1 MRLEFATLSFTASSA
16 KMALEMS
23 RGRRPRTPA
32 ASALKRSLR
41 YLTPIVRGGVV
52 LGYRFNPGPQ
62 LRDAGVQSKT
72 LKDEKERFYT
82 LEEAQAYREAA
93 IAGEAQECALQPQPI
108 PEAPITLRELWALY
122 ERTKAAEIARNEKL
136 PADKRDE
143 DIIKPG
149 TLKFYRSTIKPWL
162 KFAHDDE
169 SGRDLPAAALDRET
183 IKAEYKNQKVERSHH
198 SAAASLYALQ
208 AVFAFGCPKHVP
220 TNPTLNLDLR
230 QPKGRLRLGS
240 PEEMEALVN
249 AADAMAAE
257 AKLAGNH
264 DRARCLASVAVAII
278 AALWT
283 AQRQG
288 DILSCDLGRQ
298 LLSEGEDTYL
308 IFARTHTHD
317 SSQSKTGGQAHVLL
331 LPPLAERLEGRSTG
345 LLAPGPGGRRWK
357 QTTFHDYYTSV
368 RDRAARSAPAVASFQ
383 FRDTR
388 DTAIT
393 RLDLAEVPITK
404 IALWSGHS
412 LKRIHDILQKHYLVA
427 TRAATRAAGEKFE
440 AWRQRTGIKW

>member
-1 MRLEFATLSFTASSA
+1 
-16 KMALEMS
+16 MS
-23 RGRRPRTPA
+23 RSRKHRRPA

-41 YLTPIVRGGVV
+41 YLTPIVSPGGKV

-62 LRDAGVQSKT
+62 LRAIGVQSKT
-72 LKDEKERFYT
+72 LKDAKGRFYT
-82 LEEAQAYREAA
+82 LEEAQAYRDAA
-93 IAGEAQECALQPQPI
+93 IDGKADECALQPQPV
-108 PEAPITLRELWALY
+108 PTSPITLRELWELY
-122 ERTKAAEIARNEKL
+122 EVTKAAEIARNEVL
-136 PADKRDE
+136 PPDRRDE
-143 DIIKPG
+143 DIIKPS

-162 KFAHDDE
+162 TFARDDE
-169 SGRDLPAAALDRET
+169 TGADLPAAALDRET
-183 IKAEYKNQKVERSHH
+183 IKAEYKNQKARRSHH

-220 TNPTLNLDLR
+220 ANPTLNLDLR

-249 AADAMAAE
+249 AADAMATE

-264 DRARCLASVAVAII
+264 DRAQCFASVALAII

-283 AQRQG
+283 AQRQA
-288 DILSCDLGRQ
+288 DILNCDLGRQ
-298 LLSEGEDTYL
+298 LLFDGAETYL
-308 IFARTHTHD
+308 IFARTYDDD
-317 SSQSKTGGQAHVLL
+317 SSQGKTGGQAHVLL
-331 LPPLAERLEGRSTG
+331 LPPLAERLQGRRVG
-345 LLAPGPGGRRWK
+345 LLAPGPGGQRWK

-368 RDRAARSAPAVASFQ
+368 RDRAAQVAPSVSSFQ

-440 AWRQRTGIKW
+440 AWRQRTGVKW